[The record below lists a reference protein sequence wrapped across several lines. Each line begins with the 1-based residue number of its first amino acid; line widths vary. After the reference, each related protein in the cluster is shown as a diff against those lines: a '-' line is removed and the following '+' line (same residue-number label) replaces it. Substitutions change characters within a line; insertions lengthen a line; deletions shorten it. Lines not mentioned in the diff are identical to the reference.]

1 MFIDYKYWGQ
11 QKEEWQ
17 KNALTLEKAK
27 DNSEFL
33 KNEAGLR
40 AAVES
45 DYKKMLLDQENEEKA
60 EDVEAEEAK
69 PEHEGGEPMPNQ

>member
-17 KNALTLEKAK
+17 KNRLTLEKAM

-45 DYKKMLLDQENEEKA
+45 DYKKLLLSEEKL
-60 EDVEAEEAK
+60 EEATACAIDAAVA
-69 PEHEGGEPMPNQ
+69 EHEGGEPMSIQ

>member
-11 QKEEWQ
+11 QQEEWQ
-17 KNALTLEKAK
+17 KNVLTLEKAK

-33 KNEAGLR
+33 KNEAGLK

-45 DYKKMLLDQENEEKA
+45 DYKKMLLDQQMA
-60 EDVEAEEAK
+60 
-69 PEHEGGEPMPNQ
+69 